1 MKFLVG
7 RSSLQRPCK
16 YLKYLSF
23 VYYGCPSPFILYL
36 NFFPENLKN
45 KVKRL
50 LISQVK
56 NHSCRKTCKSVEVSL
71 VLPEKP

>member
-56 NHSCRKTCKSVEVSL
+56 IIAVVKL
-71 VLPEKP
+71 VKVLKFL